1 MESSDFVFIFIQDE
15 LPVRT
20 KRRIVMLQTAL
31 DQLNIDSRSPHE
43 GETPLELIKKGDFKP
58 QFLIINI
65 EHPELDQ
72 ILTAMKDSYPS
83 SSTILLYPP
92 SELEKLQKIQEK
104 YQIKYDIEGNNI
116 NTFNLNNLFLKMR
129 SDRAFMQKNQNTN
142 QRYTLIQ
149 SLGHGASSNV
159 DLYYDNVL
167 NRKVAI
173 KKIQVEGMK
182 EIEAD
187 MKINKEVENMKNIK
201 IPTSIEFY
209 NYEIENDNRFIYMEY
224 ADKGTLDAQI
234 NNYLVNGGK
243 FSTEQIFDYLCD
255 IMLALFALN
264 QKGMIHRDIK
274 SENILLKNE
283 TINGENYIIA
293 KLSDLGISRQIDGV
307 IGSLTLCGTPYYV
320 SPEIAAGKKR
330 YDYNVDIWSL
340 GVVLYEM
347 VTLSLPWHDPNLYS
361 QELFQLIFTT
371 KYPPLPEGTDP
382 YLKYLIS
389 IMLKKDP
396 KRRANLTDILK
407 LDFVY
412 EKITQIIKKYNWEDI
427 KDFQGIKDL
436 EKDIKPCYLFLKLFT
451 DEQFDI
457 ISDANKL
464 CSFSLS
470 YDYKPNF
477 FGSSIRYAKKGDEL
491 LETFENMKKWKSV
504 KLSYNEETPNNLLK
518 KSLMSETL
526 VPLSHKIQNI
536 QDEEEVEK
544 YVEEMIKNPSN
555 YYFKSSVRIFENIS
569 GNIDNSY
576 ICNFKMYNDKVVPDN
591 LDFLVLSYFILKQG
605 KSLIESDALK
615 DMFVVITTDKRYI
628 NFKQGISY
636 FQECDIFQ
644 IPYDEN
650 NKDRLAFLL
659 NVYQIMMIHHYF
671 NVAQKNTKSKNG
683 LLSYFQYNIGITY
696 KFKNFTLNNLELK
709 HVVFRNNKPVPGS
722 YMKLLY
728 QSDKKCTLL
737 PNFDDLR
744 PLLILNDLTEFESE
758 DLTFKIFNEKEVD
771 EQLNDITFKF
781 IQNHMYYQD
790 DELYIAKF
798 IKPYLNDFSYY
809 DTPENP
815 KGFLEFLLKY
825 VMMHRDFNSKETME
839 PYKIRISDNDM
850 KNLDFFNLKFIIFVS
865 NGGVKIKYV

>member
-1 MESSDFVFIFIQDE
+1 MESSDFVFIFIQE
-15 LPVRT
+15 EVPVRT
-20 KRRIVMLQTAL
+20 KRRIVMIQTAL
-31 DQLNIDSRSPHE
+31 DQLNIESRSPHE
-43 GETPLELIKKGDFKP
+43 GETPLDLIKKGDFKP
-58 QFLIINI
+58 QFLIVNLQ
-65 EHPELDQ
+65 HPELEE
-72 ILTAMKDSYPS
+72 ILTAMKDLYPS
-83 SSTILLYPP
+83 TSIILLYPP
-92 SELEKLQKIQEK
+92 SEMEKLQKIQEK
-104 YQIKYDIEGNNI
+104 YKIKYDMEGNNI
-116 NTFNLNNLFLKMR
+116 NTFNLNNLFLKVR

-182 EIEAD
+182 EVEAD
-187 MKINKEVENMKNIK
+187 NKINKEVENMKNIK

-224 ADKGTLDAQI
+224 ADKGTLASQI

-330 YDYNVDIWSL
+330 YEYNVDIWSL

-347 VTLSLPWHDPNLYS
+347 ITLRLPWYDPNLYS
-361 QELFQLIFTT
+361 QELFQLVFTT

-412 EKITQIIKKYNWEDI
+412 EKVTQIIKKYHWEDV
-427 KDFQGIKDL
+427 KDFQGIKEL
-436 EKDIKPCYLFLKLFT
+436 EKDIKPCYYFLKLFT

-457 ISDANKL
+457 ISDASIL
-464 CSFSLS
+464 CSYSLSCSYKPGYFSTVINEAKRGDALLESFDKIKEWENESLS
-470 YDYKPNF
+470 YK
-477 FGSSIRYAKKGDEL
+477 
-491 LETFENMKKWKSV
+491 
-504 KLSYNEETPNNLLK
+504 EETINNLLK
-518 KSLMSETL
+518 QILMSGAI
-526 VPLSHKIQNI
+526 VPLSYNIKDIQN
-536 QDEEEVEK
+536 EEEVEK
-544 YVEEMIKNPSN
+544 YVDAMIQNPSS
-555 YYFKSSVRIFENIS
+555 YYFKSSLLMFESIS
-569 GNIDNSY
+569 GNIDNSN
-576 ICNFKMYNDKVVPDN
+576 ICYYTIFDENNKPENF
-591 LDFLVLSYFILKQG
+591 DFLALSQFILKQG
-605 KSLIESDALK
+605 KSLAKSENIK
-615 DMFVVITTDKRYI
+615 DPIFLITTDKRYI

-650 NKDRLAFLL
+650 NKARLAFLL
-659 NVYQIMMIHHYF
+659 NIYQIMMIHHYF
-671 NVAQKNTKSKNG
+671 NIVQKNNKTKAG

-696 KFKNFTLNNLELK
+696 KFKNFNLNNLELK
-709 HVVFRNNKPVPGS
+709 HVIFRNNKPVPGS

-737 PNFDDLR
+737 PNFEDLR
-744 PLLILNDLTEFESE
+744 PLLLLTDLSEYESDDLILKL
-758 DLTFKIFNEKEVD
+758 FNEKEVD

-781 IQNHMYYQD
+781 LQNHMYYQD
-790 DELYIAKF
+790 EELYIAKF
-798 IKPYLNDFSYY
+798 IQPYLSDFGGS
-809 DTPENP
+809 PEP
-815 KGFLEFLLKY
+815 KGLLEFLLKFII
-825 VMMHRDFNSKETME
+825 MHKDFTSKESME
-839 PYKIRISDNDM
+839 PYKIRINENDM
-850 KNLDFFNLKFIIFVS
+850 KNLEFFNLKFIDLVN
-865 NGGVKIKYV
+865 NGYVKVKYA